1 MVSVKLLSYLA
12 IGTTA
17 MLIPIV
23 VQSRWYKT
31 KLWKTPLL
39 AVLLTIAGTSG
50 AYLWFFIE
58 NHWIGGTSFFG
69 AIFVVPVVFL
79 LIAALLREPYSQVMD
94 LCAPA
99 ECVMLAI
106 MKTQCLLEGC
116 CGGRLLWTTAAGT
129 GIYFPSQIAEL
140 VNALVIFTVL
150 MVLAYKKPKRGDL
163 FPLYMVIYGVNRFVL
178 NLFRGEQSDFFLGM
192 APGNVWSLLSIA
204 IGAAWL
210 ILYRRSLARQI
221 DQ

>member
-1 MVSVKLLSYLA
+1 
-12 IGTTA
+12 

-23 VQSRWYKT
+23 VQSRWYKM
-31 KLWKTPLL
+31 KFWKMPLL

-58 NHWIGGTSFFG
+58 NHWIGGTSFYG

-79 LIAALLREPYSQVMD
+79 FVAALLREPYSHIMD

-116 CGGRLLWTTAAGT
+116 CGGRFLWITAT
-129 GIYFPSQIAEL
+129 GSAVYFPSQIVEL

-150 MVLAYKKPKRGDL
+150 MMLAYKKPKRGDL
-163 FPLYMVIYGVNRFVL
+163 FPLYMVIYGVTRFIL
-178 NLFRGEQSDFFLGM
+178 NLFRGAQSNFFLGM
-192 APGNVWSLLSIA
+192 SPGNVWSLLSIA

-210 ILYRRSLARQI
+210 LLYRRRSAHQT
-221 DQ
+221 DK